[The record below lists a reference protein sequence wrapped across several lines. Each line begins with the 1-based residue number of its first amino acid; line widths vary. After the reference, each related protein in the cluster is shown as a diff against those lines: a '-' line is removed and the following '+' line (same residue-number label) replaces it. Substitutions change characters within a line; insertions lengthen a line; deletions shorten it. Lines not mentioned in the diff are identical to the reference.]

1 MKYIIYILMFA
12 AATVIVFSWG
22 IIKEQNKSRD
32 LMNQLYKKAENNVVK
47 AFKRKD
53 VMTFTIVISRMIMY
67 IGTYF
72 LTKANYF
79 IMESSRKDIEN
90 EVKNVKASLFYSRDK
105 MVVQNPRSFTKS
117 LINTMINNN
126 VIEKTTDGYILKL

>member
-32 LMNQLYKKAENNVVK
+32 LMSQLYKKAENNVLK

-53 VMTFTIVISRMIMY
+53 V
-67 IGTYF
+67 
-72 LTKANYF
+72 L
-79 IMESSRKDIEN
+79 SRKDIEN

>member
-53 VMTFTIVISRMIMY
+53 V
-67 IGTYF
+67 
-72 LTKANYF
+72 L
-79 IMESSRKDIEN
+79 SRKDIEN
-90 EVKNVKASLFYSRDK
+90 EVKHVKAYLFYSRDK

>member
-1 MKYIIYILMFA
+1 MFA

-53 VMTFTIVISRMIMY
+53 V
-67 IGTYF
+67 
-72 LTKANYF
+72 L
-79 IMESSRKDIEN
+79 SRKDIEN
-90 EVKNVKASLFYSRDK
+90 EVKNVRASLFYSRDK

>member
-53 VMTFTIVISRMIMY
+53 V
-67 IGTYF
+67 
-72 LTKANYF
+72 L
-79 IMESSRKDIEN
+79 SRKDIEN

-105 MVVQNPRSFTKS
+105 MVVQNPRSFIKS

>member
-22 IIKEQNKSRD
+22 IIKEQNQSRD

-53 VMTFTIVISRMIMY
+53 V
-67 IGTYF
+67 
-72 LTKANYF
+72 L
-79 IMESSRKDIEN
+79 SRKDIEN

-117 LINTMINNN
+117 LINTMNNNN

>member
-1 MKYIIYILMFA
+1 MKYIVYILMFA
-12 AATVIVFSWG
+12 VATVIVFSWG

-32 LMNQLYKKAENNVVK
+32 LMSQLYKKAENNVLK

-53 VMTFTIVISRMIMY
+53 V
-67 IGTYF
+67 
-72 LTKANYF
+72 L
-79 IMESSRKDIEN
+79 SRKDIEN

>member
-1 MKYIIYILMFA
+1 MKYIIYNLMFA
-12 AATVIVFSWG
+12 DATVIVFSWG

-53 VMTFTIVISRMIMY
+53 V
-67 IGTYF
+67 
-72 LTKANYF
+72 L
-79 IMESSRKDIEN
+79 SRKDIEN

>member
-1 MKYIIYILMFA
+1 MFA

-53 VMTFTIVISRMIMY
+53 V
-67 IGTYF
+67 
-72 LTKANYF
+72 L
-79 IMESSRKDIEN
+79 SRKDIEN

>member
-12 AATVIVFSWG
+12 LATVIIFSWG
-22 IIKEQNKSRD
+22 IIKEQNKSKD

-53 VMTFTIVISRMIMY
+53 V
-67 IGTYF
+67 
-72 LTKANYF
+72 L
-79 IMESSRKDIEN
+79 SRKDIEN

-105 MVVQNPRSFTKS
+105 MVVQNPKSFTKS

>member
-53 VMTFTIVISRMIMY
+53 V
-67 IGTYF
+67 
-72 LTKANYF
+72 L
-79 IMESSRKDIEN
+79 SRKDIEN

-105 MVVQNPRSFTKS
+105 MVVENPRSFTKS

>member
-22 IIKEQNKSRD
+22 IIKEQKKSRD

-53 VMTFTIVISRMIMY
+53 V
-67 IGTYF
+67 
-72 LTKANYF
+72 L
-79 IMESSRKDIEN
+79 SRKDIEN
-90 EVKNVKASLFYSRDK
+90 ELKNVKASLFYSRDK

>member
-47 AFKRKD
+47 DFKRKD
-53 VMTFTIVISRMIMY
+53 V
-67 IGTYF
+67 
-72 LTKANYF
+72 L
-79 IMESSRKDIEN
+79 SRKDIEN

>member
-1 MKYIIYILMFA
+1 MFA
-12 AATVIVFSWG
+12 LATVIIFSWG

-53 VMTFTIVISRMIMY
+53 V
-67 IGTYF
+67 
-72 LTKANYF
+72 L
-79 IMESSRKDIEN
+79 SRKDIEN

>member
-53 VMTFTIVISRMIMY
+53 V
-67 IGTYF
+67 
-72 LTKANYF
+72 L
-79 IMESSRKDIEN
+79 SRKDIEN

-126 VIEKTTDGYILKL
+126 VIEKTTDGYILKF

>member
-1 MKYIIYILMFA
+1 
-12 AATVIVFSWG
+12 
-22 IIKEQNKSRD
+22 
-32 LMNQLYKKAENNVVK
+32 
-47 AFKRKD
+47 
-53 VMTFTIVISRMIMY
+53 MY
-67 IGTYF
+67 
-72 LTKANYF
+72 
-79 IMESSRKDIEN
+79 RKDIEN

>member
-1 MKYIIYILMFA
+1 MFA
-12 AATVIVFSWG
+12 LATVIIFSWG
-22 IIKEQNKSRD
+22 IIKEQNKSKD

-53 VMTFTIVISRMIMY
+53 V
-67 IGTYF
+67 
-72 LTKANYF
+72 L
-79 IMESSRKDIEN
+79 SRKDIEN

>member
-53 VMTFTIVISRMIMY
+53 V
-67 IGTYF
+67 
-72 LTKANYF
+72 L
-79 IMESSRKDIEN
+79 SRKDIEN

-105 MVVQNPRSFTKS
+105 MVVQNPKSFTKS

>member
-12 AATVIVFSWG
+12 LATVIIFSWG

-53 VMTFTIVISRMIMY
+53 V
-67 IGTYF
+67 
-72 LTKANYF
+72 L
-79 IMESSRKDIEN
+79 SRKDIEN
-90 EVKNVKASLFYSRDK
+90 EVKNVKASLFYSRDR

>member
-53 VMTFTIVISRMIMY
+53 V
-67 IGTYF
+67 
-72 LTKANYF
+72 L
-79 IMESSRKDIEN
+79 SRKDIEN
-90 EVKNVKASLFYSRDK
+90 EVKNEKKKIIYSRDK
-105 MVVQNPRSFTKS
+105 MVDQNPTSFTK
-117 LINTMINNN
+117 
-126 VIEKTTDGYILKL
+126 

>member
-53 VMTFTIVISRMIMY
+53 V
-67 IGTYF
+67 
-72 LTKANYF
+72 L
-79 IMESSRKDIEN
+79 SRKDIEN

-126 VIEKTTDGYILKL
+126 VIEKTTDWYILKL

>member
-53 VMTFTIVISRMIMY
+53 V
-67 IGTYF
+67 
-72 LTKANYF
+72 L
-79 IMESSRKDIEN
+79 SRKDIEN

-105 MVVQNPRSFTKS
+105 VVVQNPRSFTKS

>member
-53 VMTFTIVISRMIMY
+53 V
-67 IGTYF
+67 
-72 LTKANYF
+72 L
-79 IMESSRKDIEN
+79 SRKDIEN
-90 EVKNVKASLFYSRDK
+90 EVKNVRASLFYSRDK

>member
-22 IIKEQNKSRD
+22 VIKEQNKSRD

-53 VMTFTIVISRMIMY
+53 V
-67 IGTYF
+67 
-72 LTKANYF
+72 L
-79 IMESSRKDIEN
+79 SRKDIEN

>member
-1 MKYIIYILMFA
+1 MKYIVYILMFA
-12 AATVIVFSWG
+12 VATVIVFSWG

-32 LMNQLYKKAENNVVK
+32 LMSQLYKKAENNVLK

-53 VMTFTIVISRMIMY
+53 V
-67 IGTYF
+67 
-72 LTKANYF
+72 L
-79 IMESSRKDIEN
+79 SRKDIEN

-105 MVVQNPRSFTKS
+105 MVVQNPKSFTKS

-126 VIEKTTDGYILKL
+126 VIEKESFKLCKRKM

>member
-12 AATVIVFSWG
+12 LATVIIFSWG
-22 IIKEQNKSRD
+22 IIKEQNKSKD

-53 VMTFTIVISRMIMY
+53 V
-67 IGTYF
+67 
-72 LTKANYF
+72 L
-79 IMESSRKDIEN
+79 SRKDIEN

>member
-32 LMNQLYKKAENNVVK
+32 LMSQLYKKAENNVLK

-53 VMTFTIVISRMIMY
+53 V
-67 IGTYF
+67 
-72 LTKANYF
+72 L
-79 IMESSRKDIEN
+79 SRKDIEN

-105 MVVQNPRSFTKS
+105 MVVQNPKSFTKS

>member
-53 VMTFTIVISRMIMY
+53 V
-67 IGTYF
+67 
-72 LTKANYF
+72 L
-79 IMESSRKDIEN
+79 SRKDIEN
-90 EVKNVKASLFYSRDK
+90 EVKNVKASLFYSRNK

>member
-1 MKYIIYILMFA
+1 MKYIIYILMIA
-12 AATVIVFSWG
+12 AGRVIVFAWG

-53 VMTFTIVISRMIMY
+53 V
-67 IGTYF
+67 
-72 LTKANYF
+72 L
-79 IMESSRKDIEN
+79 SRKDIEN

>member
-53 VMTFTIVISRMIMY
+53 V
-67 IGTYF
+67 
-72 LTKANYF
+72 L
-79 IMESSRKDIEN
+79 SRKDIEN

-117 LINTMINNN
+117 LINNMINNN

>member
-53 VMTFTIVISRMIMY
+53 V
-67 IGTYF
+67 
-72 LTKANYF
+72 L
-79 IMESSRKDIEN
+79 SRKDIEN

-126 VIEKTTDGYILKL
+126 VIEKTTVSLYLQHHL

>member
-53 VMTFTIVISRMIMY
+53 V
-67 IGTYF
+67 
-72 LTKANYF
+72 L
-79 IMESSRKDIEN
+79 SRKDIEN

>member
-12 AATVIVFSWG
+12 LATVIIFSWG

-53 VMTFTIVISRMIMY
+53 V
-67 IGTYF
+67 
-72 LTKANYF
+72 L
-79 IMESSRKDIEN
+79 SRKDIEN

-105 MVVQNPRSFTKS
+105 MVVQNPKSFTKS